1 MPIEAE
7 MYRVFDEIDTDC
19 SGTIEDHE
27 LLVYLLGKQRKDAEI
42 SALFSLLDTNE
53 DGHISRE
60 EWRAAFPAYTAYLQK
75 RAEAKKTS
83 KKPAKKTTSKKSK
96 KKKESSPLSFPVFL
110 ALCYLGYAF
119 ITEEE
124 EED

>member
-1 MPIEAE
+1 MCIRDRPNPAPTRKPADAP
-7 MYRVFDEIDTDC
+7 RVRVAVEPVKVA
-19 SGTIEDHE
+19 G
-27 LLVYLLGKQRKDAEI
+27 VYLPGNAKKAPAPAAEP
-42 SALFSLLDTNE
+42 SKP
-53 DGHISRE
+53 G
-60 EWRAAFPAYTAYLQK
+60 K